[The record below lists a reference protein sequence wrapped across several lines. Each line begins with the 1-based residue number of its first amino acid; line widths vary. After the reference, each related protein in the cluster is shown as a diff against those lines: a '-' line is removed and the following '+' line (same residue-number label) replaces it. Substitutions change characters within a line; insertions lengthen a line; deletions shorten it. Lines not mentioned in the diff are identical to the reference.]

1 MRSEYLMFVSQ
12 NNNNKWYRMAERD
25 DGTFLAQWGRVG
37 AAGQDKVYPGSMW
50 DSQLR
55 SKLAKG
61 YTRVAGH
68 GDAVISGAFDVSVK
82 DDVVRELI
90 SFLMKSAKQS
100 VKLNYNVDA
109 GSVTQAQISVAQ
121 DIIGQLQSSIGEP
134 AAKVNVLLE
143 QLYRTVPRKMSD
155 TRKYFLRPVYAD
167 SYLRELLQSEQAL
180 LDSLGAQ
187 AQGGALHGEQLT
199 LDSLGLDI
207 QVASDTERKEIAK
220 KTDFKVSNQKI
231 FRVVNKLTAL
241 RFKNTDSPRLLYH
254 GAKNF
259 SWMGILSE
267 GLRIKP
273 AGIPTTGSM
282 YGNGCYFASKA
293 KKSIGYTSLKG
304 SYWASGNESRAF
316 LAVFEVALGR
326 VWDVQPDGNYQT
338 WMSSLNDQKVK
349 AKGYDSVYAK
359 AGADLRNDE
368 YIVYDVSRCNIK
380 YLIELNS

>member
-12 NNNNKWYRMAERD
+12 NNNNKWYRMTERD

-37 AAGQDKVYPGSMW
+37 ASGQSKVYPGSMW

-68 GDAVISGAFDVSVK
+68 GEAVISEVVSVSVK
-82 DDVVRELI
+82 DDAVRELV

-100 VKLNYNVDA
+100 VKLNYSVDA
-109 GSVTQAQISVAQ
+109 GSVTQAQVSAAQ
-121 DIIGQLQSSIGEP
+121 DILGQIRGSMGGS
-134 AAKVNVLLE
+134 ADRVNELLE
-143 QLYRTVPRKMSD
+143 RLFRTVPRKMSD
-155 TRKYFLRPVYAD
+155 TRKYFLRPDYAN
-167 SYLRELLQSEQAL
+167 SYLMELLQSEQAL
-180 LDSLGAQ
+180 LDSLGCQ
-187 AQGGALHGEQLT
+187 AQGGSLHGEQLT

-207 QVASDTERKEIAK
+207 RAASDAERNEITK
-220 KTDFKVSNQKI
+220 GTDFKVSGQNI
-231 FRVVNKLTAL
+231 FRVNNKLTAL
-241 RFKNTDSPRLLYH
+241 RSNNDSPRLLYH

-267 GLRIKP
+267 GLRVKP

-326 VWDVQPDGNYQT
+326 KWDIQPDGVYKN
-338 WMSSLNDQKVK
+338 WMSGLSEHKIK
-349 AKGYDSVYAK
+349 SEGYDSVYAR
-359 AGADLRNDE
+359 AGVDLRNDE
-368 YIVYDVSRCNIK
+368 YIIYDVSRCNIK